1 MKKTLYLMRHGQTL
15 FNARRK
21 IQGNIDS
28 PLTEL
33 GKKQA
38 EIAKQYFSEN
48 NIILTHAYS
57 STQERASDTLEIIT
71 NLPYKRLKGLKEMGF
86 GIFEGESEDFHP
98 PVLGNGNIFGE
109 FYASVGGEGET
120 SLRERMVQTLTE
132 IMEKEDHRSVLAVS
146 HGIACF
152 TFFSKWHP
160 EIYLEGVPNCTVFK
174 YEYRDGKF
182 NNLEIFRPDFS
193 RL

>member
-15 FNARRK
+15 FNSRRK

-98 PVLGNGNIFGE
+98 PVLEKGGIFGE
-109 FYASVGGEGET
+109 HYANFGGEGEI
-120 SLRERMVQTLTE
+120 SLRKRMVETLTE
-132 IMEKEDHRSVLAVS
+132 IMENDSHDNVLAVS

-160 EIYLEGVPNCTVFK
+160 EIHLEGVPNCSIFR
-174 YEYRDGKF
+174 YEYEDRKF
-182 NNLEIFRPDFS
+182 TNIEIFKPDFS
-193 RL
+193 NL